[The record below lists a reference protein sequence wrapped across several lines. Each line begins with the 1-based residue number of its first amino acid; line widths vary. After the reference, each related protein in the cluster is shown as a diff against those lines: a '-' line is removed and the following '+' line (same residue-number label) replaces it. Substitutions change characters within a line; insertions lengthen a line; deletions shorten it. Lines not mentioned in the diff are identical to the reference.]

1 MEITFHLLHDALFFD
16 GNKASSFFP
25 AMETDSCEVVDVK
38 ISENVRVF
46 SWGKCS
52 ASLSQ
57 LSRPIISLLR
67 FVCIMREA
75 LMSADKMCEM
85 RATE

>member
-25 AMETDSCEVVDVK
+25 AMETDSCEVVVG
-38 ISENVRVF
+38 ECACVF

-85 RATE
+85 RARE